1 MGRSRRGD
9 RRGSSR
15 VRIRSRD
22 QDREDRRC
30 TKEKLWKNVHC
41 SKFIPLSAFSTF
53 YFNDLASALDHRF
66 PNGLPPAR
74 AAPPLARVLT
84 LIRLSPAR
92 SLLSLDSIMSVSA
105 LRILAVDN
113 EPSVT
118 FSLRY
123 IFTGPRCEISAVEN
137 GDAAL
142 ARLDSGSERYDVII
156 VDEKMPHMTG
166 VEVVGELR
174 KRGIASK
181 IMVLSAD
188 LSSDVRADYE
198 RMDVH
203 VMFPKPFDVGQLRSA
218 VDQLAA

>member
-1 MGRSRRGD
+1 
-9 RRGSSR
+9 
-15 VRIRSRD
+15 
-22 QDREDRRC
+22 
-30 TKEKLWKNVHC
+30 
-41 SKFIPLSAFSTF
+41 
-53 YFNDLASALDHRF
+53 
-66 PNGLPPAR
+66 
-74 AAPPLARVLT
+74 
-84 LIRLSPAR
+84 
-92 SLLSLDSIMSVSA
+92 MSVSA

-181 IMVLSAD
+181 IMVLAAD